1 LLQEGVAAAKSGDK
15 PLARSLLLRAL
26 EHDSNNEIGWQWLA
40 YVADT
45 LPEAIEYLRR
55 VLAINPQNSQAQASL
70 NKVLLRHGIA
80 LAKEG
85 SKPQARELLLE
96 ASSLNPGAELVWLWL
111 ASVAERPADAANW
124 LQKTL
129 EINPNNQQAIS
140 WLNQLRSQNGA
151 AKPSSK
157 QSWQCPFCATIS
169 QGKLLA
175 CPGCRAVLTLADLN
189 AVIEN
194 RQADRKLLTRAIEH
208 YQNLVESNEEFSAHY
223 YLGLAHLNLNQL
235 SEAIA
240 HLRKASQLRPDA
252 EALKTHL
259 AALAQRQKAMPETFN
274 GEQRRT
280 SPLKTILV
288 VDDSATVRKL
298 VQVILERCGHQVLTA
313 SGMMEALTKLEE
325 AELDLVLLDICM
337 PRIDGYQLCK
347 IIKGANS
354 DVPVVMLS
362 GKDGFLDKV
371 RGRMAGAVGYITKP
385 FEPAALI
392 RAVETHCNQNRPGER
407 KER

>member
-1 LLQEGVAAAKSGDK
+1 LLQGGIAAAKAGDK
-15 PLARSLLLRAL
+15 VLARSLLLRAV
-26 EHDSNNEIGWQWLA
+26 EHDSSNEIGWLWLA
-40 YVADT
+40 SLADNP
-45 LPEAIEYLRR
+45 PEAIEYLRR
-55 VLAINPQNSQAQASL
+55 VLAINPRNDQARPSL

-85 SKPQARELLLE
+85 DKSQARALLLE
-96 ASSLNPGAELVWLWL
+96 ASSLNPGNELVWLWL
-111 ASVAERPADAANW
+111 ASVAEKPTDAVTW

-140 WLNQLRSQNGA
+140 WLKRLRSQNGA
-151 AKPSSK
+151 AKPPNP
-157 QSWQCPFCATIS
+157 SWQCPFCAVIS
-169 QGKLLA
+169 QGKLFA
-175 CPGCRAVLTLADLN
+175 CPGCRAVLTLTDLN
-189 AVIEN
+189 AAIEN
-194 RQADRKLLTRAIEH
+194 RQADRDILARAIKH

-223 YLGLAHLNLNQL
+223 YLGLAYLNLNQL
-235 SEAIA
+235 SEAIPC
-240 HLRKASQLRPDA
+240 LQKASQLRPDA
-252 EALKTHL
+252 EILKAHL
-259 AALAQRQKAMPETFN
+259 AALEQRQKAMREASN
-274 GEQRRT
+274 RGQRRP
-280 SPLKTILV
+280 SPLKTVLV

-325 AELDLVLLDICM
+325 TDPDLVLLDICM

-347 IIKGANS
+347 IIKGATR

-362 GKDGFLDKV
+362 GKDGFFDKV

-392 RAVETHCNQNRPGER
+392 RAVETYCNQNSLR
-407 KER
+407 